1 MLAEYEQPK
10 IDEGVDEALKDFVA
24 RRKHE
29 ITKQRA
35 ASGLVTET
43 GLACLVW
50 MCENAIRKNSL
61 TVG

>member
-35 ASGLVTET
+35 ASGLGTET
-43 GLACLVW
+43 GLACFVW
-50 MCENAIRKNSL
+50 M
-61 TVG
+61 